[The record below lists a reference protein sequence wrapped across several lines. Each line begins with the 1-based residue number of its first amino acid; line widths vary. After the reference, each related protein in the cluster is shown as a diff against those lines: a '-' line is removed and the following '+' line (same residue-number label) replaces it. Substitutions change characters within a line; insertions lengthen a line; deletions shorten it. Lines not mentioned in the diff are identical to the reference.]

1 MGKLLTLAVVALLA
15 LIVGKGVCGFLS
27 VNSPVGGEFLVVEAW
42 MPADAY
48 REAVNQFR
56 QGRYRKIIATAMMKD
71 DPRVIV
77 DRREDFGKRQLI
89 SFGIPSDLVVT
100 VASEQVHRDRT
111 FHSAMAVKRWL
122 QAQHLETGSLDV
134 VTIGPHAR
142 RSRLLFEKALGDDFE
157 VGVIAIADR
166 GFDSSHWWQSSEG
179 VRAVVDESI
188 AYLYARF
195 IFSPA
200 S

>member
-122 QAQHLETGSLDV
+122 QAQHLETGSPMLS
-134 VTIGPHAR
+134 
-142 RSRLLFEKALGDDFE
+142 RSDPMP
-157 VGVIAIADR
+157 ADR
-166 GFDSSHWWQSSEG
+166 ASCSRKLSAMTSKWASLPSPI
-179 VRAVVDESI
+179 AVSTQVTGG
-188 AYLYARF
+188 
-195 IFSPA
+195 SPA
-200 S
+200 RACALS